1 MQQFILDCKKNN
13 HSLSFGFISQMAYYE
28 AVSRQNLN
36 IPTVYNCRYWVS
48 VGLSH
53 SVHDEPYRYSCQIHS
68 YESAC
73 DSKVWF

>member
-1 MQQFILDCKKNN
+1 
-13 HSLSFGFISQMAYYE
+13 MAYYE

-36 IPTVYNCRYWVS
+36 IPAVYNCRYWVS
-48 VGLSH
+48 LGLSH